1 MTNSKWLRRALL
13 SGVAL
18 GVAST
23 GAQAD
28 DLTALKAQLEAL
40 QSRVN
45 QLESTPAPSA
55 LPDGAS
61 LITFKRGQGSL
72 SDWHTDRKAEGTIPQ
87 DGGFTIA
94 ITPTADVPAPVT
106 EVTVSGYV
114 KGDVIY
120 DFDQD
125 TIGDTFGAASTIN
138 GAQQNV
144 SGVSLHATQSRFR
157 IRSRTDTAIGQ
168 IRTLIEM

>member
-18 GVAST
+18 GVATT

-28 DLTALKAQLEAL
+28 DLNALKAQLEAL

-45 QLESTPAPSA
+45 QLESTPAPAA

-72 SDWHTDRKAEGTIPQ
+72 SDWNVDRAAEGSMPQ
-87 DGGFTIA
+87 DRGFTIA
-94 ITPTADVPAPVT
+94 ITRLL
-106 EVTVSGYV
+106 
-114 KGDVIY
+114 
-120 DFDQD
+120 
-125 TIGDTFGAASTIN
+125 TFRLLSPK
-138 GAQQNV
+138 
-144 SGVSLHATQSRFR
+144 
-157 IRSRTDTAIGQ
+157 
-168 IRTLIEM
+168 